1 MITLA
6 SMSVTCGKVDTDSVV
21 MSSTPDYIPQQL
33 TTSFAEKLSSK
44 QPKSIV
50 ITEAD
55 VKSLPCFSGSVEVG
69 IAGDVDILSVLHKY
83 RVVVGFRGQTARPGD
98 EAYGDAVA
106 YEFFSL
112 ILDGS
117 AATMYQLLMSGCIK
131 LQAYVMTN

>member
-1 MITLA
+1 M
-6 SMSVTCGKVDTDSVV
+6 
-21 MSSTPDYIPQQL
+21 
-33 TTSFAEKLSSK
+33 LSSK